1 MAVDTAQVGHGPSE
15 IEVLPD
21 SNPFATPFDNIK
33 EPSVDSAPIFDIPPR
48 NPPKINPFKATFNV
62 VLLQDSACSSPSLDP
77 KWWALTGTQDVTSQ
91 ISLTLA

>member
-62 VLLQDSACSSPSLDP
+62 VLAFGIIG
-77 KWWALTGTQDVTSQ
+77 ALIAGY
-91 ISLTLA
+91 IIGLRIFNLT